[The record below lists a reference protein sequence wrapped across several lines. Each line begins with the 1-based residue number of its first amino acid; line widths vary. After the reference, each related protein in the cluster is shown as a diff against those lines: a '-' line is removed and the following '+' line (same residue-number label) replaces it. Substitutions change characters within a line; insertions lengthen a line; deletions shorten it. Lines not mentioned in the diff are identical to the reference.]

1 MDKKEKIAD
10 ELANIVMAE
19 MYGKRFTETD
29 DITDDR
35 EMSDT
40 WDYLSDNFYG
50 VLMKILP
57 DD

>member
-1 MDKKEKIAD
+1 MDKKERIAD

-35 EMSDT
+35 EMSDI

-50 VLMKILP
+50 VLVKIFP

>member
-1 MDKKEKIAD
+1 MDKKDRIAD
-10 ELANIVMAE
+10 ELANIVMTE

>member
-1 MDKKEKIAD
+1 MDKKERIAD

>member
-1 MDKKEKIAD
+1 MDKKDRIAD

-19 MYGKRFTETD
+19 LYGKRFTETD

>member
-1 MDKKEKIAD
+1 MDKKDRIAD

>member
-1 MDKKEKIAD
+1 MDKKDRIAD
-10 ELANIVMAE
+10 ELANIVMTE
-19 MYGKRFTETD
+19 LYGKRFTETD

>member
-1 MDKKEKIAD
+1 MDKKDRIAD
-10 ELANIVMAE
+10 ELANIVLAE